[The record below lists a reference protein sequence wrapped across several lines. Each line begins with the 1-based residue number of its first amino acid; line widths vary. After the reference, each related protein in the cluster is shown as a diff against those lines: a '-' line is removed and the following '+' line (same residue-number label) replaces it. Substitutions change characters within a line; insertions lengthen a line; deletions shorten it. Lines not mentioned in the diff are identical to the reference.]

1 MMSRHARDVV
11 DSLPAQGAHA
21 PLGAET
27 GRSLVLRTGRRLSK
41 ASSLRLLAAQQE
53 A

>member
-1 MMSRHARDVV
+1 MTSRQPRDVV

-21 PLGAET
+21 PLGA
-27 GRSLVLRTGRRLSK
+27 
-41 ASSLRLLAAQQE
+41 AQQE